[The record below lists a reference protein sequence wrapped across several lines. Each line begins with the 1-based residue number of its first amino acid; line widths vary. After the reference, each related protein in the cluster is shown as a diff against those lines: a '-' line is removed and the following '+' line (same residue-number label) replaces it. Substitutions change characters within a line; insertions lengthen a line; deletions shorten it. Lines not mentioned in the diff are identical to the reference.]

1 MIINIKEEMTCRRRT
16 HNFMASPCHPLFGR
30 VTILGMI
37 IKKKK
42 LYYVN
47 RPYLWIETK
56 SLPNHEFKWKQ
67 ENFPL
72 IHVPLSISCK
82 CILKLNWSST
92 FSPLENKYKMER
104 SNTHLSFVL
113 IIKPTKKKELNALQ
127 DHQLCRKNCNSCL
140 HVCNII
146 CISCTWMHRK

>member
-56 SLPNHEFKWKQ
+56 SLPNYEFKWKQ

-82 CILKLNWSST
+82 WILKLNWSST
-92 FSPLENKYKMER
+92 FLPIGEQDWKVKYTPLICANYKANQKEIIECIAR
-104 SNTHLSFVL
+104 SS
-113 IIKPTKKKELNALQ
+113 IEQKKLKFMLT
-127 DHQLCRKNCNSCL
+127 CL
-140 HVCNII
+140 
-146 CISCTWMHRK
+146 